1 MANILTAIKGIFS
14 GKSPIDS
21 IKDLIGEFHLSPDEK
36 QKFLAEAEARLL
48 ARDQAIMDN
57 ALNVFKVEV
66 ESVKNTQEMAIKIQG
81 EKPSWLAKNVA
92 YLMDLFVMIL
102 WGALTAYLMAVM
114 LNLAPK
120 QVGVDY
126 TAVTAVWGAVTAVF
140 TQVLQFH
147 RGSSQGSKDN
157 RALLDK
163 VMNK

>member
-1 MANILTAIKGIFS
+1 MLGFSLIKNFD
-14 GKSPIDS
+14 SPYRASS
-21 IKDLIGEFHLSPDEK
+21 ITDFWRRWHISLSCW
-36 QKFLAEAEARLL
+36 L
-48 ARDQAIMDN
+48 RDYLYVPLGGN
-57 ALNVFKVEV
+57 RRGRVRTYLN
-66 ESVKNTQEMAIKIQG
+66 
-81 EKPSWLAKNVA
+81 
-92 YLMDLFVMIL
+92 
-102 WGALTAYLMAVM
+102 LMAVM

-163 VMNK
+163 VMSK